1 MSPRGMYLEIA
12 LKLKIKQSKNLY
24 SDIRIFAFAKELLR
38 VSNNCSQKVS
48 QYIAVYVAHS

>member
-1 MSPRGMYLEIA
+1 MSPRGIYLEIA